1 MTGFDPF
8 KPPAAAVQDVG
19 AAPTPSFAPSPVVAA
34 VFVSAALL
42 HLLWLSQMF
51 RSYLVFTRDGVL
63 WPIGLF
69 PLVIG
74 LLFFYAGLACLVV
87 TGLRGG
93 RFLLM
98 AAAWHALALVAWHSI
113 LAWPS
118 DARFAALRP
127 IVLGMVIAVAGW
139 AVARRR
145 TRARQGTSP

>member
-1 MTGFDPF
+1 MTGPDPF

-19 AAPTPSFAPSPVVAA
+19 AARTPSFAPSPVVATA
-34 VFVSAALL
+34 FVSAALL
-42 HLLWLSQMF
+42 HLLWLSQVF
-51 RSYLVFTRDGVL
+51 RSYVVLSSDGVL

-69 PLVIG
+69 PVVIG
-74 LLFFYAGLACLVV
+74 LLFFYAGLACLVA

-113 LAWPS
+113 FAWPS
-118 DARFAALRP
+118 DVRFAALRP
-127 IVLGMVIAVAGW
+127 IALDMVIAVAGW

-145 TRARQGTSP
+145 RRAIREST